1 MIKVPILFNGDYSQG
16 SMGNVEMTPKLEE
29 LYSSEESNYLVINPI
44 LRLNGDGTQDVIAF
58 GVYPMPA
65 EPKVEKKKRG
75 RPKKVK

>member
-1 MIKVPILFNGDYSQG
+1 MIKVPILFNGDYSKG
-16 SMGNVEMTPKLEE
+16 SMGNVEMGPELEA
-29 LYSSEESNYLVINPI
+29 LYSSEESNYFVINPI
-44 LRLNGDGTQDVIAF
+44 LRIDPDGTEEVIAF